1 MLKQKM
7 IFKKGN
13 VKMLELEVR
22 LKAEDKKIDV
32 EIVDFEARVVESWV
46 DGELCEFS
54 FDEVEFPN
62 VTDLELICQLK
73 SDRNLKHPTELKE
86 GEYYKVSLLNLSNQD
101 LAIKVGEETVVEL
114 LECVNIFEKLG

>member
-1 MLKQKM
+1 
-7 IFKKGN
+7 
-13 VKMLELEVR
+13 MLELEVR
-22 LKAEDKKIDV
+22 LKAEGKTIDV
-32 EIVDFEARVVESWV
+32 EIVDFEERVVESWI

-73 SDRNLKHPTELKE
+73 SDRNLKFPTNLKE

-101 LAIKVGEETVVEL
+101 IGVQVDGEMVIEL

>member
-1 MLKQKM
+1 
-7 IFKKGN
+7 
-13 VKMLELEVR
+13 MLELEVR
-22 LKAEDKKIDV
+22 LKAEEKNISV
-32 EIVDFEARVVESWV
+32 EIINLDERWLEAWI

-73 SDRNLKHPTELKE
+73 SDGSLKSPTNLKE

-101 LAIKVGEETVVEL
+101 IGVQVDGEMVIEL

>member
-1 MLKQKM
+1 
-7 IFKKGN
+7 
-13 VKMLELEVR
+13 MLELEVR
-22 LKAEDKKIDV
+22 LKAEDKTIGV
-32 EIVDFEARVVESWV
+32 EIVDFEERVIESWV

-73 SDRNLKHPTELKE
+73 SDRNLKSPTKLKE

-101 LAIKVGEETVVEL
+101 VAVQIDGETVTEL